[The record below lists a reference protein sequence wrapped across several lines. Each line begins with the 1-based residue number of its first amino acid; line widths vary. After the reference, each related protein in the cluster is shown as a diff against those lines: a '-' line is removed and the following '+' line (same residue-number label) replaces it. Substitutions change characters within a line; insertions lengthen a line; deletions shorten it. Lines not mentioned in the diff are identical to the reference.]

1 MTLFVLLNAANSPLM
16 KTWIVEADLDGTLS
30 YAVCGKMA
38 VLITLST
45 SLRF

>member
-1 MTLFVLLNAANSPLM
+1 MTLFVLLNAPNSPLV
-16 KTWIVEADLDGTLS
+16 KTWIVEADLEGTLS

-38 VLITLST
+38 VLITFST